1 MPFVSGYQPWAA
13 PTPRA
18 LCFGFHASKILV
30 KLQEGQPRIPQID
43 DLTAL
48 SPRPEWRHYFG
59 DWNGSGC
66 WAICFPPNVAAPQGF
81 AWKGLRELFG
91 QVDEEV
97 IWVAGR
103 AAQLVH
109 WHRNHGFCGRCGAPT
124 EDHPGERAKR
134 CPVCG
139 LMNHPRV
146 SPAIIVA
153 VVRDRQLLLAHATR
167 FPAKFYSVLAG
178 FVEPGE
184 TLEECVRREVFEET
198 GLQVRNIRYFGS
210 QPWPFPD
217 SLMVAFTAEYEAG
230 EIHVN
235 PAEIMDAGWFRAD
248 RLPEVPPPIS
258 IARRLINWFSEEFG
272 NGKSTGTP

>member
-1 MPFVSGYQPWAA
+1 MPFVSGYQPLAEPA
-13 PTPRA
+13 PRA

-30 KLQEGQPRIPQID
+30 KLTEGPVLIPERR
-43 DLTAL
+43 DLSAL
-48 SPRPEWRHYFG
+48 SPGLSWRHYFG
-59 DWNGSGC
+59 EWNGSGC
-66 WAICFPPNVAAPQGF
+66 WAICFPPNVPAPQGF

-91 QVDEEV
+91 QVDEDV

-124 EDHPGERAKR
+124 EDHRSERAKC

-230 EIHVN
+230 EIRVN
-235 PAEIMDAGWFRAD
+235 PAEITDAGWFRAD

-258 IARRLINWFSEEFG
+258 IARRLINWFSEEFE
-272 NGKSTGTP
+272 NGKSTGAP